1 MVLNSPG
8 AQPARFEGYGPE
20 GAAVLIDCL
29 TEDPERERSQLKRL
43 FREHGGY
50 LAAEGAV
57 SYLFVRSGRMR
68 FAAPE
73 ERAAFGQAALAA
85 GAEEVLDAGEEL
97 EVFTDPEDF
106 EAVQAALARR
116 GWVARAAEI
125 TERAALTVALTGGAA
140 RRFRALL
147 AALAELDGV
156 RHVYSNV
163 TLSDPLLALV

>member
-8 AQPARFEGYGPE
+8 ARPARFEGYGPE

-29 TEDPERERSQLKRL
+29 TEDPQRERAQLKRL
-43 FREHGGY
+43 FREHGGH

-68 FAAPE
+68 FAPGA
-73 ERAAFGQAALAA
+73 ERAALGQAAFAA

-106 EAVQAALARR
+106 EAVRTALARR
-116 GWVARAAEI
+116 GWLPRAAEI
-125 TERAALTVALTGGAA
+125 TERAALSVALAGGAA
-140 RRFRALL
+140 RQFRALL
-147 AALAELDGV
+147 AALTELDGV

-163 TLSDPLLALV
+163 TLSDPLLARV

>member
-1 MVLNSPG
+1 MVLKSPG
-8 AQPARFEGYGPE
+8 ARPARFEGYGPE

-29 TEDPERERSQLKRL
+29 TADAERERTQLKRL
-43 FREHGGY
+43 FREHGGH

-57 SYLFVRSGRMR
+57 SYLFVRSGWMR
-68 FAAPE
+68 FAVVA
-73 ERAAFGQAALAA
+73 ERAALGQAALAA

-97 EVFTDPEDF
+97 EVVTDPEEF

-116 GWVARAAEI
+116 GWMPSAAEV
-125 TERAALTVALTGGAA
+125 TERAALTVALTGAA
-140 RRFRALL
+140 AQRFRALL

-163 TLSDPLLALV
+163 TLSEPLLARV